1 VAAVTRPIA
10 GYRLWIFDAD
20 GTLRRTTVPGQPC
33 PRAQHEWVLLPGVR
47 DLLQAVRWD
56 GPGEPRLGIA
66 SNQDQVGAG
75 LIPATMARQ
84 LLRELARSA
93 AGVDLPEPAIQLCPH
108 ALGVACQCR
117 KPRPGMLQRIMGYYG
132 IGPGA
137 TVFVGDN
144 ESDRAAARAAA
155 VAFIEARDLFG
166 WSQSA

>member
-1 VAAVTRPIA
+1 
-10 GYRLWIFDAD
+10 
-20 GTLRRTTVPGQPC
+20 
-33 PRAQHEWVLLPGVR
+33 
-47 DLLQAVRWD
+47 
-56 GPGEPRLGIA
+56 
-66 SNQDQVGAG
+66 
-75 LIPATMARQ
+75 MARQ

-108 ALGVACQCR
+108 ALGVACECR